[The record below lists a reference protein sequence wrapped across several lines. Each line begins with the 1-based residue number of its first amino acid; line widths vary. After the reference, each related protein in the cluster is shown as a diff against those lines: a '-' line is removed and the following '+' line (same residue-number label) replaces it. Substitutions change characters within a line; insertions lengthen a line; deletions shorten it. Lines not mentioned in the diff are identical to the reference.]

1 MISSALVLQERKLNV
16 RKKFRRM
23 RLQRK
28 EGEKKKGAEKEMLE
42 RDDDK
47 EKEKRKK
54 RRGSSLRP
62 DLAEYKVLA
71 KARREKSKLVI
82 GAKTCNHEGQSC
94 KMSKHIQSE
103 NTDISLLA
111 MALTRKYLRDPRYFA
126 TLIIRQVRGSFKVES
141 I

>member
-94 KMSKHIQSE
+94 KMSKLIQRQS
-103 NTDISLLA
+103 TDIGFNPLLKVFHSLFFSKVFY
-111 MALTRKYLRDPRYFA
+111 TDIFA
-126 TLIIRQVRGSFKVES
+126 RLKTFCNSDY
-141 I
+141 